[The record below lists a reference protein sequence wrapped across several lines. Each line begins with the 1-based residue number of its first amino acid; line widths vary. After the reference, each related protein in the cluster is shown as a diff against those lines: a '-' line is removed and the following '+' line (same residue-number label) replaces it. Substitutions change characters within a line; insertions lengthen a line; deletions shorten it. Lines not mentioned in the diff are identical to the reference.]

1 MNLDRFM
8 ITSGLAVVDGD
19 LEEEA
24 RELLVESAEHFLRA
38 GGTVTLTEWEGL
50 SMDSRSAF
58 VTAGDRQRALAA
70 YLFGAAAR
78 SKAEGLAILST
89 ADGGDQLV
97 RELLEKTTEIAADR
111 IEAKRPLEVKSL

>member
-8 ITSGLAVVDGD
+8 IASGLASVEGE

-38 GGTVTLTEWEGL
+38 GGALTLAEWEGL
-50 SMDSRSAF
+50 SSETRSAF
-58 VTAGDRQRALAA
+58 VTAGDRQRAMGA
-70 YLFGAAAR
+70 YLYGSAAR
-78 SKAEGLAILST
+78 SKAEGLAILSV

-97 RELLEKTTEIAADR
+97 REMLEKTTEIAADR
-111 IEAKRPLEVKSL
+111 IEAQRPVEVKAL